1 MFRVRNQPSTG
12 GSYVNHCTPTA
23 ASPPLCAINWHRSTC
38 SSLRP
43 DACRP
48 WTISVSIRWMRAMID
63 FSYLPSIIE
72 IIFDTERA
80 RFSFIKISVGNLNR
94 FTLSSVSDDELFLFH
109 FFLSSFFCSFWRMER
124 LLNMF
129 F

>member
-1 MFRVRNQPSTG
+1 
-12 GSYVNHCTPTA
+12 
-23 ASPPLCAINWHRSTC
+23 
-38 SSLRP
+38 
-43 DACRP
+43 
-48 WTISVSIRWMRAMID
+48 MRAMID

-109 FFLSSFFCSFWRMER
+109 LFFLFFFLQFLKDGAVVEYVFLKIASS
-124 LLNMF
+124 
-129 F
+129 